1 MASKAKKVRLG
12 IFILVSSVLL
22 LILIGFFTA
31 KRLFESTDTYYVG
44 YENVSVSGLEVGT
57 PVKYMGIN
65 VGSIADIFIDPDDV
79 NRIIV
84 ELSLREG
91 TPVKSDATADIVSM
105 GITGLKTIE
114 IRGGS
119 NDAEFMEEGKF
130 IAQGTSLVEDISGQA
145 EVIAF
150 KVEEVLNNLIDF
162 TQPENMDKVSSAIE
176 SVSEFSDNAI
186 SSFNLIDEVIQE
198 NRTQLQE
205 TVEQSNQITKSFEVT
220 AREFQQASTR
230 FNSLMQSDTLG
241 VVLGNLRDI
250 SATLKE
256 SNLSGLIE
264 NLAETTKQTQQILVR
279 LDNDIERGSDNLTE
293 NLILLESTLENLEE
307 ISRKISSNPSIL
319 IRGER
324 SRGTPDKKLQ

>member
-1 MASKAKKVRLG
+1 MASKAKKIRLG

-31 KRLFESTDTYYVG
+31 KRLFENTDTYYVA
-44 YENVSVSGLEVGT
+44 YRNVSVSGLEVGT

-79 NRIIV
+79 SRIII

-91 TPVKSDATADIVSM
+91 TPVKTDATADIVSM

-119 NDAEFMEEGKF
+119 NDADFLEEEKF
-130 IAQGTSLVEDISGQA
+130 IPQGTSLVEDISGQA

-150 KVEEVLNNLIDF
+150 KVEEVLNNLISF
-162 TQPENMDKVSSAIE
+162 TQPENLEKVSTAIE
-176 SVSEFSDNAI
+176 SVTAFSDNAI
-186 SSFNLIDEVIQE
+186 SSFDLIDEVIQE
-198 NRTQLQE
+198 NRVQLQE

-220 AREFQQASTR
+220 AQEFQQASTKI
-230 FNSLMQSDTLG
+230 NSLMQSDTIG
-241 VVLGNLRDI
+241 EVLGSLRDI
-250 SATLKE
+250 SVALRE

-264 NLAETTKQTQQILVR
+264 NLAQTAEQTQQILIR
-279 LDNDIERGSDNLTE
+279 LDNDIERGSENLTE
-293 NLILLESTLENLEE
+293 NLILLQSTLENLEE
-307 ISRKISSNPSIL
+307 VSRKINSNPSIL

-324 SRGTPDKKLQ
+324 SKGTPDRKLQ

>member
-65 VGSIADIFIDPDDV
+65 VGTIADIFIDPDNV
-79 NRIIV
+79 NRIII

-91 TPVKSDATADIVSM
+91 TPVKTDATADIVSM

-130 IAQGTSLVEDISGQA
+130 ISQGTSLVEDISGRA

-162 TQPENMDKVSSAIE
+162 TQPENMNKVSSAIE

-220 AREFQQASTR
+220 AKEFEQASTK

-241 VVLGNLRDI
+241 IVLGNLRDI

-279 LDNDIERGSDNLTE
+279 LDNDIEKGSENLTE
-293 NLILLESTLENLEE
+293 NLILLQNTLENLEE
-307 ISRKISSNPSIL
+307 VSGKINANPSIL

-324 SRGTPDKKLQ
+324 SKGIPDRKLQ

>member
-31 KRLFESTDTYYVG
+31 KRLFESTDTYYVA
-44 YENVSVSGLEVGT
+44 YQNVSVSGLEIGT

-65 VGSIADIFIDPDDV
+65 VGTIADIFIDPDNV
-79 NRIIV
+79 NRIII

-91 TPVKSDATADIVSM
+91 TPVKTDATADIVSM

-119 NDAEFMEEGKF
+119 NDADFLEQENF
-130 IAQGTSLVEDISGQA
+130 IAQGRSLVEDISGRA

-162 TQPENMDKVSSAIE
+162 TQPENLNQVSSAIE
-176 SVSEFSDNAI
+176 SISEFSDNAT

-220 AREFQQASTR
+220 AKEFQQASTK

-241 VVLGNLRDI
+241 IVLGNLRDI

-256 SNLSGLIE
+256 SNLRELIE
-264 NLAETTKQTQQILVR
+264 NLAETTKQTQQILIR
-279 LDNDIERGSDNLTE
+279 LDNDIDRGSENLTE

-307 ISRKISSNPSIL
+307 ISMKINANPSIL

-324 SRGTPDKKLQ
+324 KRGTPDKKLQ

>member
-65 VGSIADIFIDPDDV
+65 VGTIADIFIDPDNV
-79 NRIIV
+79 NRIII

-91 TPVKSDATADIVSM
+91 TPVKTDATADIVSM

-119 NDAEFMEEGKF
+119 NDADFMEEGKF
-130 IAQGTSLVEDISGQA
+130 ISQGTSLVEDISGRA

-162 TQPENMDKVSSAIE
+162 TQPENMNKVSSAIE

-220 AREFQQASTR
+220 AKEFEQASTK

-241 VVLGNLRDI
+241 IVLGNLRDI

-279 LDNDIERGSDNLTE
+279 LDNDIEKGSENLTE
-293 NLILLESTLENLEE
+293 NLILLQNTLENLEE
-307 ISRKISSNPSIL
+307 VSGKINANPSIL

-324 SRGTPDKKLQ
+324 SKGIPDRKLQ

>member
-1 MASKAKKVRLG
+1 MASKAKKIRLG

-31 KRLFESTDTYYVG
+31 KRLFENTDTYYVA
-44 YENVSVSGLEVGT
+44 YRNVSVSGLEVGT

-79 NRIIV
+79 SRIII

-91 TPVKSDATADIVSM
+91 TPVKTDATADIVSM

-119 NDAEFMEEGKF
+119 NDADFLEEEKF
-130 IAQGTSLVEDISGQA
+130 IPQGTSLVEDISGQA

-150 KVEEVLNNLIDF
+150 KVEEVLNNLIAF
-162 TQPENMDKVSSAIE
+162 TQPENLEKVSTAIE
-176 SVSEFSDNAI
+176 SVTAFSDNAI
-186 SSFNLIDEVIQE
+186 SSFDLIDEVIQE
-198 NRTQLQE
+198 NRVQLQE

-220 AREFQQASTR
+220 AEEFQQASTK
-230 FNSLMQSDTLG
+230 FNSLMQSDTIG
-241 VVLGNLRDI
+241 EVLGNLRDI
-250 SATLKE
+250 SVALRE

-264 NLAETTKQTQQILVR
+264 NLAQTAEQTQQILIR
-279 LDNDIERGSDNLTE
+279 LDNDIERGSENLTE
-293 NLILLESTLENLEE
+293 NLILLQSTLENLEE
-307 ISRKISSNPSIL
+307 VSRKINSNPSIL

-324 SRGTPDKKLQ
+324 NKGIPDRKLQ